1 MSNNLTHFLGFTV
14 GESNFL
20 RIVYIRAPV
29 CVRAREASQPFFSA
43 KFDQKFIEN
52 ILFQIFQFDGF
63 LKFV

>member
-1 MSNNLTHFLGFTV
+1 MYNNYTHFSHFTV

-29 CVRAREASQPFFSA
+29 CACAREASQPFFSA

-52 ILFQIFQFDGF
+52 ILFQIFHFDGF